1 MMIKG
6 LDQLQ
11 RDLKQAQ
18 IALQELDGTLCT
30 INFDPFDPASIEHA
44 IQKVSDTIDQRVGA
58 YAANPFVGPLIE
70 DMKES
75 YRTRIIEQ
83 AVQKRLTG
91 ESK

>member
-6 LDQLQ
+6 LDKLQ

-18 IALQELDGTLCT
+18 IALKELDGTLCT

-44 IQKVSDTIDQRVGA
+44 IQEVSDTIDRRVGA

-70 DMKES
+70 GMKEN
-75 YRTRIIEQ
+75 YRERIIEQ
-83 AVQKRLTG
+83 AAEKRLTG

>member
-1 MMIKG
+1 MIKG

-18 IALQELDGTLCT
+18 IALKELDGTLCT

-44 IQKVSDTIDQRVGA
+44 IQEVSNTIDQRVGV
-58 YAANPFVGPLIE
+58 YAGNPFVGPLIE
-70 DMKES
+70 GMKEN
-75 YRTRIIEQ
+75 YRSRIIEQ
-83 AVQKRLTG
+83 AAEKRLTG